1 VRELLFQ
8 WVKTNRVILLN
19 TSSLIGT
26 TTVTSVLGFAYW
38 WTSLVDRCQR
48 SNQPKIAYLLNSFP
62 VLSETFIQQEILI
75 LEHQGLPLRLFSLFE
90 PSASKTAKGVWNG
103 QTPVTYIS
111 HQPRLKLLAIAVRCF
126 LKTPVR
132 FLRTGILTL
141 TVNHYDLRLAI
152 GCLLYASYIAE
163 QIKHQGFTHLHAHFA
178 TESTSV
184 AQTVYLLTGIP
195 YSFTAHAYDIYLSRR
210 SALANKMSMARFV
223 VTCSAYNQQY
233 LKKLV
238 DQGIGERIHCIY
250 LGLNLDVFPP
260 NANVAPAPETV
271 PLILAVGRLVEK
283 KGLLYLVSACRILED
298 QGYDFICRIVG
309 DGPQRQVLEQKVHEL
324 ALTERVELLG
334 AATHKQVIEMYQQA
348 TIVTLPCIIDKQG
361 DRDGLPIAL
370 VEALYMGV
378 PVVSTQVSGVPELI
392 SEEVNG
398 LLVPP
403 QDSTALAAALAR
415 LLDDPLLRGHL
426 ARAGRKTVLERF
438 DMAQNVQHLISLF
451 YADLEDRYDT

>member
-1 VRELLFQ
+1 MRALLFQ

-111 HQPRLKLLAIAVRCF
+111 HQPRLKMLAIAVRCF

-132 FLRTGILTL
+132 FLRTG
-141 TVNHYDLRLAI
+141 
-152 GCLLYASYIAE
+152 
-163 QIKHQGFTHLHAHFA
+163 
-178 TESTSV
+178 
-184 AQTVYLLTGIP
+184 
-195 YSFTAHAYDIYLSRR
+195 FTAHAYDIYLSRR